1 MTKKLI
7 CKNCGKEIK
16 DIEKVIYGSFTFEI
30 DEKGIFQKKELIPQE
45 YYDEYIDR
53 TRIVCDCGNEAEINE
68 QSNQAFG
75 YSMEKFNELFSVEE
89 EEETEKPF
97 IRESVKKYMD
107 KNKIGMAESHLDC
120 WFKEKYASQDM
131 DTIRSLIENEY
142 DNSGL
147 IEELEDKFG
156 EITSDELD
164 YAIDTFVDAV
174 TSRINFSGA
183 SSWRDTC
190 DEQRS

>member
-68 QSNQAFG
+68 QSNQAFD
-75 YSMEKFNELFSVEE
+75 YSMEKFNELFSVAE
-89 EEETEKPF
+89 EEETEEPF
-97 IRESVKKYMD
+97 IRESLKKYMD

-120 WFKEKYASQDM
+120 WFKEKYAGEDE
-131 DTIRSLIENEY
+131 DTVSFLLTVEH
-142 DNSGL
+142 DNSCL
-147 IEELEDKFG
+147 IEELEG
-156 EITSDELD
+156 EFTDITEEEKD
-164 YAIDTFVDAV
+164 YAINKFVEAV
-174 TSRINFSGA
+174 LSRIDFRGA
-183 SSWRDTC
+183 GSWRDTC
-190 DEQRS
+190 DDKRI